1 MSSGRYVYLA
11 SGAANT
17 SADLLRRAAT
27 IRQHAWHFVD
37 DPIAEGLEKYADEL
51 EALATRR
58 AGTRPRSPVLPLVS
72 SGV

>member
-1 MSSGRYVYLA
+1 MSSCGYVYLA

-17 SADLLRRAAT
+17 SADLLKRAAT

-37 DPIAEGLEKYADEL
+37 DPIAETLEKYADEL
-51 EALATRR
+51 EALATHL
-58 AGTRPRSPVLPLVS
+58 AGIRPLSPVLSLVS